1 MPASSTRNPAPEPT
15 PDYIDRLIVRW
26 EKAKPARAQFRAQES
41 LLRLVRVAGRLRHE
55 MDSIA
60 EEHGLLTGQAQALAT
75 LRWYDPDPATPKD
88 VIAATT
94 LTSGAVT
101 ALLDKLEEK
110 KLLARH
116 ADPADRRG
124 TWLRLTDRGRSL
136 ADAIITTRL
145 TRNERWLAPL
155 TATERTILT
164 ALLRKLLEAGETP
177 PVA

>member
-1 MPASSTRNPAPEPT
+1 MSASPNRSSAAEPAP
-15 PDYIDRLIVRW
+15 DYVDRLIARW

-55 MDSIA
+55 MDEIA
-60 EEHGLLTGQAQALAT
+60 EAHGLLTGQAQALVT

-101 ALLDKLEEK
+101 AVLDKLEEK

-124 TWLRLTDRGRSL
+124 TWLRLTDRGRAL
-136 ADAIITTRL
+136 ADTIITDRL
-145 TRNERWLAPL
+145 ARNERWLAPL

-164 ALLRKLLEAGETP
+164 ALLRKLLEAGEAP
-177 PVA
+177 PAA